1 MPYMYSKDG
10 TPLQSKEHYL
20 AYQAAY
26 EYDDRLRLLYNEQGR
41 DYVIFIRTD
50 GSDGMPPLKAV
61 LGFGTEVPNP
71 DKVRETLYNAD
82 GWKHGDRVLKEMDER
97 EAVKKRQNQW
107 LRDEIAGD
115 AAERIE
121 KVMRVDGNSPI
132 IKSFSK
138 EAK

>member
-20 AYQAAY
+20 AFNAAY
-26 EYDDRLRLLYNEQGR
+26 EYDDRLRLMFNEQGR

-61 LGFGTEVPNP
+61 LGFGSEVPSP

-82 GWKHGDRVLKEMDER
+82 GWKHGDRVLREMDAR
-97 EAVKKRQNQW
+97 EAQKKRNNEW
-107 LRDEIAGD
+107 LRSEIAGE

-121 KVMRVDGNSPI
+121 KVMRRDGKSPV
-132 IKSFSK
+132 IKSLPK
-138 EAK
+138 